1 MTKTDTVAT
10 RLAGWIAQLEFG
22 RISGAAVDAAK
33 LLILDQAGLQIS
45 GAVLPNVQPELRLV
59 EEMKAAPQST
69 ILFHGTRT
77 TAPYAAFANG
87 TFAGSSEFDDVHMY
101 AGHIGSHVV
110 PAALAFAEVT
120 GATGRDL
127 ITAVVAG
134 AQVMSVLGAVSVAR
148 MTGRG
153 WHGSK
158 ILGTLGAAAAA
169 GKLLGL
175 PASQLAHALGVAG
188 SDAGGGMEYE
198 FSGGEVKRMH
208 SGSAARLGAQA
219 ALLAHKGLTGP
230 LTIVEG
236 RRGLFHLFAGDDIDL
251 AAIDGLWDHFH
262 IIDTAFRMYP
272 TIGSAATALEGLS
285 HLAGQHPFGWPD
297 IEQIRVG
304 LPAVAVSH
312 GAVTTHPGDAVSAQF
327 STAFGIALMLVHGS
341 NTPADYMNPALWA
354 DHDIA
359 AVIDKVVP
367 YAHDFGPGAPLLSA
381 RIDITLHDGRTLSGT
396 QHGFRGHPSNPGRGE
411 AVEAKFRSVVS
422 GLISTAAAGQF
433 VALINGLD
441 RQPDVTTLVQ
451 LTLQQPPMRDTRAIA
466 IRRKHDHATP
476 ART

>member
-1 MTKTDTVAT
+1 MTKTGTLAT
-10 RLAGWIAQLEFG
+10 RLADWVAQLEFDD
-22 RISGAAVDAAK
+22 IPGAALDAAK
-33 LLILDQAGLQIS
+33 LLILDQAGLQVS
-45 GAVLPNVQPELRLV
+45 GAVLPNVQPELRLAQ
-59 EEMKAAPQST
+59 EMGAVPQST
-69 ILFHGTRT
+69 ILFRGTRT

-120 GATGRDL
+120 AATGRDL

-134 AQVMSVLGAVSVAR
+134 AQVMSVLGGVSVDR
-148 MTGRG
+148 MVGRG

-158 ILGTLGAAAAA
+158 ILGTFGAAAAA

-198 FSGGEVKRMH
+198 FTGGEVKRMH

-219 ALLAHKGLTGP
+219 ALLARNGLTGP

-236 RRGLFHLFAGDDIDL
+236 RRGLFRLFAGDDTDL
-251 AAIDGLWDHFH
+251 AAIDGLWNHFH
-262 IIDTAFRMYP
+262 ITDTAFRMYP
-272 TIGSAATALEGLS
+272 TIGSAAAVLEALS
-285 HLAGQHPFGWPD
+285 RLAGQHPFGWRD
-297 IEQIRVG
+297 IGQIRVG
-304 LPAVAVSH
+304 LPAVAIGH

-359 AVIDKVVP
+359 AVIDKVEP
-367 YAHDFGPGAPLLSA
+367 YAHDFGAGAPLLSA
-381 RIDITLHDGRTLSGT
+381 RIDITFNDGRTLSCL
-396 QHGFRGHPSNPGRGE
+396 QHGFRGHPGNPGRSE
-411 AVEAKFRSVVS
+411 AVEAKFRAIVGGLVS
-422 GLISTAAAGQF
+422 PAAADQL

-441 RQPDVTTLVQ
+441 RQPDVSRLVR
-451 LTLQQPPMRDTRAIA
+451 LTLQQPGVRD
-466 IRRKHDHATP
+466 ATAMP
-476 ART
+476 